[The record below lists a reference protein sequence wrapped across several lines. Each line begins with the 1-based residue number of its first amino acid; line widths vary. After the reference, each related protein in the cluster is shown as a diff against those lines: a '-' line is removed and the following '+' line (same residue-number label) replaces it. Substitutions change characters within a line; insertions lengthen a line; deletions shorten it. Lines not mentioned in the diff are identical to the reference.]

1 MAFETNTTIAVDTET
16 TGTDFFHG
24 CRPFLITICDG
35 DYNYHWE
42 GQVNPWTREVFWE
55 PEDIENVQKI
65 LDSAHTIIFHNSFFD
80 VRALESIGIRWTEFH
95 WNKIRDTLIMSHA
108 LCSGDSHGL
117 KDLAVKYLQ
126 YWDDDEDELEEA
138 VKAARQNNP
147 DQRAKKGHPHFPGI
161 RTGKF
166 WKMDFWMAREQC
178 LRYAYGD
185 VERTFLL
192 YEVFKIAIST
202 YNFTDLVAKRTY
214 LVRILFKMQSYGLY
228 FDVAS
233 AQKWIQKATKRKQE
247 IVKEISAIAGIKYQL
262 DLRKKNHLKALL
274 FERLKLQSFI
284 ETKTGPSTS
293 KLALE
298 LIESINS
305 DLPVV
310 KLLKEWRK
318 IDKRQD
324 YIQSYVAWC
333 DADNVIHSSLNPCGT
348 RETRQS
354 SSGPN
359 QQNIDKFLRQ
369 YFVVPQGYV
378 RISVDLV
385 NIELRIWAYETGN
398 KELIDAFESGKSVH
412 LIIYETLFPED
423 VNECKM
429 LLGDHWADEIKD
441 GKYAKRYTSVKG
453 GTFSRIYGAT
463 DKKSNQ
469 TYGRADACAMI
480 DRRFPEIGAYMK
492 SISRSV
498 HNNIQEHGPC
508 VFTLG
513 GYRLCVNLE
522 QMYAATNYRIQ
533 GTAGLMMTEMMIALH
548 RHEWAWKRWFLA
560 AQVHD
565 SIDADIPRRY
575 ANQQTYDTFLGLM
588 KQAGLPFIPTV
599 DVSYKIIQ

>member
-1 MAFETNTTIAVDTET
+1 M
-16 TGTDFFHG
+16 
-24 CRPFLITICDG
+24 CDG

-42 GQVNPWTREVFWE
+42 GQVNPWTRDVYWE
-55 PEDIENVQKI
+55 PDDIAEVQRI
-65 LDSAHTIIFHNSFFD
+65 LDKAKKIIFHNSFFD
-80 VRALESIGIRWTEFH
+80 VRALESIGIVWTDTH
-95 WNKIRDTLIMSHA
+95 WDKVEDTLIMSHV
-108 LCSGDSHGL
+108 LCSGDTHGL

-126 YWDDDEDELEEA
+126 YWDDDEDALEEA
-138 VKAARQNNP
+138 VKAARLQTP
-147 DQRAKKGHPHFPGI
+147 ELRAKKGHPHFPGL

-166 WKMDFWMAREQC
+166 WKMDFWMAKEEC

-185 VERTFLL
+185 VERTYLL
-192 YEVFKIAIST
+192 YEVFLIAISE
-202 YNFTDLVAKRTY
+202 YDFVEWKNKRTY
-214 LVRILFKMQSYGLY
+214 LVRILYKMQSYGLH
-228 FDVAS
+228 FNVPS
-233 AQKWIQKATKRKQE
+233 AQKWIRKAIKRKQE
-247 IVKEISAIAGIKYQL
+247 IVKEIASLAGIKYSL

-274 FERLKLQSFI
+274 FERLGLQSFI

-298 LIESINS
+298 LIENINS
-305 DLPVV
+305 DIPVV

-324 YIQSYVAWC
+324 YIQSYVSWC
-333 DADNVIHSSLNPCGT
+333 DADNIIHSSLNPCGT

-359 QQNIDKFLRQ
+359 QQNVDKFLRQ
-369 YFVVPQGYV
+369 YFTVPQGYV

-398 KELIDAFESGKSVH
+398 KELIEAFEQGKSVH

-423 VNECKM
+423 VNECKL
-429 LLGDHWADEIKD
+429 LLGDKWADEIKD

-463 DKKSNQ
+463 DNKSNQ
-469 TYGRADACAMI
+469 TYGKSNACALI
-480 DRRFPEIGAYMK
+480 DSRFPEIGNYMK
-492 SISRSV
+492 SVARSV
-498 HNNIQEHGPC
+498 HQNIDRHGPC
-508 VFTLG
+508 VFTRG

-533 GTAGLMMTEMMIALH
+533 GTAGLIMTDMMIALH
-548 RHEWAWKRWFLA
+548 KHQYAWKRWFLA

-575 ANQQTYDTFLGLM
+575 ATQETYDLFLGLM